1 MNIELIKSKIKNVEP
16 YINGFEE
23 MKRAA
28 VIIPLVEIQG
38 ETNILFEVRAKK
50 MKSQP
55 GDICFPGGKIDL
67 LETPKEAALR
77 EIYEELN
84 LSNIEIVNE
93 LDTLIRHD
101 GIIIHPFLGI
111 IQNIENLNI
120 SRDEVDHVFYV
131 PLDYL
136 INHKPIEVISK
147 VELKRSEDFPYELIF
162 SGKDYKFKDGEEKV
176 LFYNFEGHVIWGI
189 TAKMLKSFFNKIV

>member
-1 MNIELIKSKIKNVEP
+1 MDIKLIKSKIKNVEP
-16 YINGFEE
+16 YINGFED
-23 MKRAA
+23 MIRAS
-28 VIIPLVEIQG
+28 VIIPLVEIEG
-38 ETNILFEVRAKK
+38 KTNILFEVRAKK
-50 MKSQP
+50 LKSQP

-84 LSNIEIVNE
+84 LKDIEIVKE
-93 LDTLIRHD
+93 LDTLVRHN

-111 IQNIENLNI
+111 IQNIENLKI
-120 SRDEVDHVFYV
+120 SKDEVDHVFYV

-136 INHKPIEVISK
+136 LNHKPIEAISK
-147 VELKRSEDFPYELIF
+147 VQLKRSEDFPYELIF
-162 SGKDYKFKDGEEKV
+162 SGKNYKFKDGEEKV
-176 LFYNFEGHVIWGI
+176 LFYNFEEYVIWGI